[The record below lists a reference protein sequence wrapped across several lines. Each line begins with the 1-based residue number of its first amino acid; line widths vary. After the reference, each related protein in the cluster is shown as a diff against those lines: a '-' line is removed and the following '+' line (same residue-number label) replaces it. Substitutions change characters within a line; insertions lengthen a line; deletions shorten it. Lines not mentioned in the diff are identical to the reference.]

1 MRKSCV
7 TMIFAIVVSLSLF
20 LRAGGQRYDSPRDDE
35 SQPDFFTTRVQER
48 REQLRR
54 MWSDPARCIVWSR
67 RHKCYTRK
75 RGFTARKVMFLLD
88 RGLLAPFSLLIDE
101 KVLRVDQALARH
113 TVLRSP
119 SKYLRN
125 LIFSYQFITSIFRV
139 VSSLI

>member
-35 SQPDFFTTRVQER
+35 SQPDFFATRVQER

-75 RGFTARKVMFLLD
+75 RGFTARKVMFLVD
-88 RGLLAPFSLLIDE
+88 RGLLAFFLLLIDE

-125 LIFSYQFITSIFRV
+125 LFFSYQFITSIFRA